1 MLNKSNYDSI
11 RQSSDALPDSAFFG
25 RINYAP
31 INELKLRPEG
41 GETAFDT
48 KKKRKFQ
55 PLLFPFRTRQVVDI
69 QLAKSTRSKIAH
81 ASLITSKAKLI
92 KQAEWQSALNEWMKA
107 VTQTNVNH
115 AKRDGE
121 AGERESARVR
131 ARGGKCLTWS
141 KVRRAAS
148 HVQLGNTFAFIQRPN
163 LAQHSAV
170 GEVQT
175 RLLTRL
181 PCFAAARLPT
191 DMHERPPQP
200 LAEEHGNVAP
210 TG

>member
-1 MLNKSNYDSI
+1 MNESGHSKLTSI
-11 RQSSDALPDSAFFG
+11 MPKGTG
-25 RINYAP
+25 R
-31 INELKLRPEG
+31 
-41 GETAFDT
+41 
-48 KKKRKFQ
+48 
-55 PLLFPFRTRQVVDI
+55 
-69 QLAKSTRSKIAH
+69 
-81 ASLITSKAKLI
+81 
-92 KQAEWQSALNEWMKA
+92 
-107 VTQTNVNH
+107 
-115 AKRDGE
+115 
-121 AGERESARVR
+121 RESARASRVR
-131 ARGGKCLTWS
+131 AKGGKGLTWS

-191 DMHERPPQP
+191 DMHGRPPQP